1 MTGPDFTTDVL
12 VDAANPEHLL
22 RRAAHGLLGLVD
34 HADGAGVAVPDA
46 DGTLRLV
53 ACTGTLADCL
63 GTTLEP
69 RSSLCGTVMATGR
82 SARCDDRDADSRVDR
97 DTMVLLGVRS
107 SLYVPLHHDGRTVGV
122 LTVGSARPCAFDDA
136 DERRCSAVAGVL
148 AMLASTASELAKLAS
163 SYTTAGLSTSSEG
176 APATTGGSPT
186 PQVEADAVATTYT
199 QVSADTAAVARFVTA
214 LMEPA
219 LAELAEL
226 RSRIDLVM
234 AAHRFTVVVQPVL
247 SLASGAVVG
256 VEALA
261 RFPGPPVQPPDA
273 WFADAERVG
282 RGVDLELAAAE
293 AALALLDDLP
303 PGLDLAVNVGPTALA
318 DARLPQLLAGRPT
331 ERIVL
336 ELTEHVA
343 VDDYAGLRA
352 TVDRLRRLG
361 LRLSVDDAGAGYAS
375 FGHILRLAP
384 DLIKLDRSL
393 VAGIDHDPVRTSLT
407 TALVRFAHES
417 GAEVVAEGIETD
429 AELATL
435 RTLGVDLGQGFLLG
449 RPAPLDRAT
458 LDRATVDQATV
469 DQATVDQATLDRATV
484 DRATV
489 DQATLDLW
497 APVTATGPCRP
508 ARP

>member
-63 GTTLEP
+63 GTTLDP
-69 RSSLCGTVMATGR
+69 HASLCGTVLATGR
-82 SARCDDRDADSRVDR
+82 PARCDDCDTDPRVDR
-97 DTMVLLGVRS
+97 HTMALLGVRS
-107 SLYVPLHHDGRTVGV
+107 SLYLPLHHDGRAVGV
-122 LTVGSARPCAFDDA
+122 LTVGSARPRAFDDG
-136 DERRCSAVAGVL
+136 DERRCAAVAGVL
-148 AMLASTASELAKLAS
+148 AMLALTASKLAKLAS
-163 SYTTAGLSTSSEG
+163 SYTAAPSTSPEG
-176 APATTGGSPT
+176 APATTSGSPT
-186 PQVEADAVATTYT
+186 PQVEAGAVATTYT

-234 AAHRFTVVVQPVL
+234 AAHRFTVVLQPVL
-247 SLASGAVVG
+247 SLASGALVG

-318 DARLPQLLAGRPT
+318 DARLPRLLAGRPT

-375 FGHILRLAP
+375 FGHILHLVP

-458 LDRATVDQATV
+458 ADRATWDRTKLDRATVDG
-469 DQATVDQATLDRATV
+469 
-484 DRATV
+484 
-489 DQATLDLW
+489 ATLDLW